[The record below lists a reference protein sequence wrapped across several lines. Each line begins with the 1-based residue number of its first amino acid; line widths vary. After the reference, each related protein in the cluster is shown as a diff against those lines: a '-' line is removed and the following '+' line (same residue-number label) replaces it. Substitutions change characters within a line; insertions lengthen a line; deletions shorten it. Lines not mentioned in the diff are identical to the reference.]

1 MRGALPLALAAAVL
15 WLVLVQPNHPEAL
28 TWGALAVVPLEWP
41 AILAAVV
48 LAGTGWAGR
57 ALRGVLVAALVAVA
71 VLKLADFGTFVA
83 FQRGFNLVADL
94 HLIPAAWVLGRGA
107 LGLPLAGAIVAGA
120 VLAGAGVA
128 LALWWALAVWA
139 RLAQGRGAR
148 RLAAVLLLPAL
159 ALAAAEVGH
168 ARRAWALPPDLRAAI
183 PGAAFTARVAIE
195 RWEQVRSTR
204 ADLIAFRT
212 AAATDPMQGAG
223 PFFDRAGGRDIVLI
237 YVESYGRAS
246 LDNPLYAATHAATLA
261 RIEADLAARGLA
273 MRSTFATAPMAGGQ
287 SWLAHGSVAA
297 GLWLDGQSRYRAFL
311 ASGRRTLF
319 HLAQAE
325 GRRTVAIM
333 PAHVFP
339 WPEGAA
345 FGFDAIHNAADLGYA
360 GPSFNWV
367 TMPDQFT
374 LLALERLA
382 LGAPG
387 ARPDRPPLLAQVAL
401 VSSHAPWVP
410 IPPVIGW
417 DEVGEGQVYDRWAH
431 GGDPPEV
438 VWRDHDRVRDQFRQA
453 IDYSL
458 QVVGAW
464 AARRAA
470 DPPLMIVLGDHQ
482 PARFVA
488 GVPGYDVPLHV
499 IGPPEL
505 VARFDGPEWSAGMI
519 PAPEAPPIR
528 MDGLRDR
535 LVAAL
540 GSGAP

>member
-1 MRGALPLALAAAVL
+1 MRGALALIVAGAVL
-15 WLVLVQPNHPEAL
+15 WLVLAQPNHPEAL
-28 TWGALAVVPLEWP
+28 TLGALAVVPLEWP

-57 ALRGVLVAALVAVA
+57 ALRAVLVAALAAVA

-83 FQRGFNLVADL
+83 FQRGFNVVADL
-94 HLIPAAWVLGRGA
+94 HLIPAAWNLGSEALGR
-107 LGLPLAGAIVAGA
+107 PLALAIVAGA
-120 VLAGAGVA
+120 VLAVAGVA
-128 LALWWALAVWA
+128 AALWWALAVWA
-139 RLAQGRGAR
+139 RLAPRRGAR
-148 RLAAVLLLPAL
+148 AAAAVLVLPAL

-168 ARRAWALPPDLRAAI
+168 VRRAWALPPDLRAAI

-195 RWEQVRSTR
+195 RWEQVQTTR
-204 ADLIAFRT
+204 ADLAAFRA
-212 AAATDPMQGAG
+212 AAATDPMRGAG
-223 PFFDRAGGRDIVLI
+223 PFFDRAGGHDIVLI
-237 YVESYGRAS
+237 YVESYGRSS
-246 LDNPLYAATHAATLA
+246 LDNPLYAETHAATLA

-297 GLWLDGQSRYRAFL
+297 GLWLDGQTRYRAFL

-325 GRRTVAIM
+325 GRRTVAIK

-345 FGFDAIHNAADLGYA
+345 FGFDAIYNAADLGYA
-360 GPSFNWV
+360 GPRFNWV

-374 LLALERLA
+374 LLALERLE

-387 ARPDRPPLLAQVAL
+387 TRPDRPPLLAQVAL

-410 IPPVIGW
+410 IPPVIAW
-417 DEVGEGQVYDRWAH
+417 DEVGDGQVYDRWAH
-431 GGDPPEV
+431 DGDPPDV

-453 IDYSL
+453 VDYSL

-470 DPPLMIVLGDHQ
+470 DPPLVIVLGDHQ

-488 GVPGYDVPLHV
+488 GVPGYDVPLHL
-499 IGPPEL
+499 IGPPDL
-505 VARFDGPEWSAGMI
+505 VALFGGPDWTDGMI
-519 PAPEAPPIR
+519 PAPAATPIR
-528 MDGLRDR
+528 MDALRDR